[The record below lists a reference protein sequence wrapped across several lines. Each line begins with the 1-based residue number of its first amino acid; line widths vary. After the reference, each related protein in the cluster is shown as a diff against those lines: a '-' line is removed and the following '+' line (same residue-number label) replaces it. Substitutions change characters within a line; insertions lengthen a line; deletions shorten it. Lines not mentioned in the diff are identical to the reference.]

1 MAAMSEAISWVGLVG
16 AGILLICGV
25 VDLVVTWS
33 TKSKIRQVTDS
44 VAEGASQVAPNTGG
58 LQPQSVADVT
68 DSVDAIAKLAAAL
81 KDLDRTSRLF
91 VLSLTFLAVAAAAT
105 GLNDIAQA
113 L

>member
-1 MAAMSEAISWVGLVG
+1 MSDVISWVGLIG
-16 AGILLICGV
+16 AGILLLCGV

-33 TKSKIRQVTDS
+33 TKSRIRQVTDS
-44 VAEGASQVAPNTGG
+44 VAEGASNQAPANGG
-58 LQPQSVADVT
+58 LQPQSVIDIT

-81 KDLDRTSRLF
+81 KDLDRSSRLF

-105 GLNDIAQA
+105 GLNDIAEA

>member
-1 MAAMSEAISWVGLVG
+1 MVAMSEAISWVGLIG

-25 VDLVVTWS
+25 VDLVMTWS
-33 TKSKIRQVTDS
+33 TKSKIRHVTDS
-44 VAEGASQVAPNTGG
+44 VAEGASREVPDTGG
-58 LQPQSVADVT
+58 LQPQSAVDIT
-68 DSVDAIAKLAAAL
+68 NSVDAIAKLAAAL